1 MIFYFSWETNK
12 LNVLQI
18 FYEES
23 HQVIFSFS
31 RKIKLL
37 QQIICKIRNVSMRNL
52 PRNRVPLYSIIYSV
66 QFLEIERKRSKAQ
79 EESMFGDYPFLIDG
93 AFSRQPS
100 GPIL

>member
-1 MIFYFSWETNK
+1 MIFSFSWETNK

-31 RKIKLL
+31 RKIKFALL

-52 PRNRVPLYSIIYSV
+52 PRNCVPLYSIIYSV

-79 EESMFGDYPFLIDG
+79 EESTFGDYPFLIDG
-93 AFSRQPS
+93 AFSRM
-100 GPIL
+100 LTW